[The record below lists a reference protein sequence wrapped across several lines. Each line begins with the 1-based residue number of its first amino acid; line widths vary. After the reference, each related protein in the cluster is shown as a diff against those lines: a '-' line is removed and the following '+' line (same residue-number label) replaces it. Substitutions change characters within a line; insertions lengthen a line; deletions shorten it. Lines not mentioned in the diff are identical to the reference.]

1 MTEPTTTKSNN
12 VFHFNN
18 DTGTTPKRTFS
29 LLKSVIKKKLSQ
41 KVNLENFVFTVYM
54 KQSVYLTQA
63 VKILSWFQL
72 GLLGNGLCEKTLEN
86 CVDLM
91 KVSYFYFHVHFFSQ
105 QVLINI
111 SKHDKLS
118 VDSMHN
124 SNLIFLPLRSMCLEA
139 FYFLLFG
146 KVRI

>member
-1 MTEPTTTKSNN
+1 M
-12 VFHFNN
+12 
-18 DTGTTPKRTFS
+18 
-29 LLKSVIKKKLSQ
+29 
-41 KVNLENFVFTVYM
+41 NLENFLFTVYM
-54 KQSVYLTQA
+54 KQSIYLTQA

-72 GLLGNGLCEKTLEN
+72 SLLGNGLRENTLEN

>member
-1 MTEPTTTKSNN
+1 MNP
-12 VFHFNN
+12 
-18 DTGTTPKRTFS
+18 
-29 LLKSVIKKKLSQ
+29 
-41 KVNLENFVFTVYM
+41 ENSFFTTVYM

-63 VKILSWFQL
+63 VKILSWLHL
-72 GLLGNGLCEKTLEN
+72 GLLGNGLCDKTLEH

-124 SNLIFLPLRSMCLEA
+124 SNLIFLPLRSMGLEA

>member
-1 MTEPTTTKSNN
+1 MILELHRN
-12 VFHFNN
+12 VHSVYWN
-18 DTGTTPKRTFS
+18 
-29 LLKSVIKKKLSQ
+29 LLTKKKLSQ
-41 KVNLENFVFTVYM
+41 KVNPENSFFTTVYM

-63 VKILSWFQL
+63 VKILSWLQL
-72 GLLGNGLCEKTLEN
+72 GLLRNGLCDKTLEN

-124 SNLIFLPLRSMCLEA
+124 SNLIFLPLRSMGLEA